1 MDLLEEITMKLLK
14 ENEQIEE
21 GKHVKLQEATV
32 KDMYNQLD
40 DTKGVDSVEGIID
53 DILVVTDPEVT
64 SEEYDEV
71 IERAQEIIEDT
82 PEGEIPFDE
91 EYIGQYLLTCPI
103 CGTTF
108 VSEEMLEPGATCP
121 ACMEVPEGFTVKG
134 QIQTEED
141 VAVDNGLKVD
151 DDQATEEETTI
162 EDTTDENNEQDS
174 TDEEEPEKQT
184 ASKEIPQGNKLQ
196 ETKLTED
203 KSDKVF
209 TDFRFVNGY
218 PQLDKFKD
226 EALEYQDLSELYSFK
241 TNRSGGTYSEDDTE
255 QKLKDL
261 RIKLTKE
268 IYDYLVDNNTYIVTF
283 DDSRQQLIIG
293 KSKQDVDT
301 LVNDYKINDAKDWDG
316 YGVNSVDL
324 FKDWFD
330 RYDYVN
336 IDRNPYRIN
345 VNVNVKMESKSIKTE
360 DTYEEGIFYEIEE
373 ALRDAGLNPVRFTE
387 DGVMTN
393 NLGWTV
399 TGEDGTQ
406 QQITCDGSYLT
417 ESKKQ
422 EDYWQDVKDG
432 VCSNCHKKL
441 DPDDTYIIDGRQV
454 CGSCKTDI
462 EQDKLDNEDTEPEKR
477 IDDFNDYY
485 ESKDVKTEDSDNDRL
500 PVEGDGIEVIVTE
513 NSVGY
518 LLRGLIID
526 HNNKQ
531 FQYVQGP
538 SLPLGKYRRVS
549 KNTMRSTI
557 EQLQNEEYTEYKGKD
572 SIPLEENVQ
581 VAKFERYQVR
591 KFVEDNNTKY
601 GIYDLVERKFIQTD
615 ESIQKIN
622 EEYTKYKSE

>member
-21 GKHVKLQEATV
+21 GKYVKLQEVTV

-162 EDTTDENNEQDS
+162 EDTADKNNEQDS
-174 TDEEEPEKQT
+174 TDEEEPEKQI

-226 EALEYQDLSELYSFK
+226 EASEYQDLSELYSFK

-417 ESKKQ
+417 ESK
-422 EDYWQDVKDG
+422 D
-432 VCSNCHKKL
+432 L
-441 DPDDTYIIDGRQV
+441 
-454 CGSCKTDI
+454 
-462 EQDKLDNEDTEPEKR
+462 
-477 IDDFNDYY
+477 
-485 ESKDVKTEDSDNDRL
+485 KTEESEDEVETEETQNTTNADRL

-531 FQYVQGP
+531 FQYVKGP

-557 EQLQNEEYTEYKGKD
+557 EQLQNEDYTEYKGKD
-572 SIPLEENVQ
+572 SISLEENVP

>member
-21 GKHVKLQEATV
+21 GKYVKLQEATV

-162 EDTTDENNEQDS
+162 EDTVDENNEQDS

-196 ETKLTED
+196 ETKEE
-203 KSDKVF
+203 
-209 TDFRFVNGY
+209 G
-218 PQLDKFKD
+218 
-226 EALEYQDLSELYSFK
+226 K
-241 TNRSGGTYSEDDTE
+241 T
-255 QKLKDL
+255 
-261 RIKLTKE
+261 
-268 IYDYLVDNNTYIVTF
+268 
-283 DDSRQQLIIG
+283 
-293 KSKQDVDT
+293 
-301 LVNDYKINDAKDWDG
+301 
-316 YGVNSVDL
+316 
-324 FKDWFD
+324 
-330 RYDYVN
+330 
-336 IDRNPYRIN
+336 
-345 VNVNVKMESKSIKTE
+345 IKTE

-399 TGEDGTQ
+399 TGEDGTE

-417 ESKKQ
+417 ESK
-422 EDYWQDVKDG
+422 D
-432 VCSNCHKKL
+432 L
-441 DPDDTYIIDGRQV
+441 
-454 CGSCKTDI
+454 
-462 EQDKLDNEDTEPEKR
+462 
-477 IDDFNDYY
+477 
-485 ESKDVKTEDSDNDRL
+485 KTEESEEEVEIEETQNTTNEDRL

-531 FQYVQGP
+531 FQYVKGP

-572 SIPLEENVQ
+572 SISLEENVP

>member
-21 GKHVKLQEATV
+21 GKYIKLQEATV

-162 EDTTDENNEQDS
+162 EDTADKNNEQDS
-174 TDEEEPEKQT
+174 TDEEQEDETDETEKQV
-184 ASKEIPQGNKLQ
+184 ASKEVPQGNKLQ

-226 EALEYQDLSELYSFK
+226 EALEYQNLSELYSFK

-301 LVNDYKINDAKDWDG
+301 LVNDYKINNAKDWDG
-316 YGVNSVDL
+316 YDVNSVDL

-336 IDRNPYRIN
+336 IDRNPYRI
-345 VNVNVKMESKSIKTE
+345 NVNVKMESKSIKTE

-417 ESKKQ
+417 ESK
-422 EDYWQDVKDG
+422 D
-432 VCSNCHKKL
+432 L
-441 DPDDTYIIDGRQV
+441 
-454 CGSCKTDI
+454 
-462 EQDKLDNEDTEPEKR
+462 
-477 IDDFNDYY
+477 
-485 ESKDVKTEDSDNDRL
+485 KTEESEEEVETEETQNTTNEDRL

-526 HNNKQ
+526 RNNKQ
-531 FQYVQGP
+531 FQYVKGP

-549 KNTMRSTI
+549 KNTMRNTI
-557 EQLQNEEYTEYKGKD
+557 EQLQNEDYTEYKGKD
-572 SIPLEENVQ
+572 SISLEENVS

-591 KFVEDNNTKY
+591 KFVEDSNTKY

>member
-21 GKHVKLQEATV
+21 GKYVKLQEATV

-40 DTKGVDSVEGIID
+40 DTKDVDSVEGIID

-91 EYIGQYLLTCPI
+91 EYIGQYLLTCPV

-162 EDTTDENNEQDS
+162 EDTIDENNEQDS

-196 ETKLTED
+196 ETKEE
-203 KSDKVF
+203 
-209 TDFRFVNGY
+209 G
-218 PQLDKFKD
+218 
-226 EALEYQDLSELYSFK
+226 K
-241 TNRSGGTYSEDDTE
+241 T
-255 QKLKDL
+255 
-261 RIKLTKE
+261 
-268 IYDYLVDNNTYIVTF
+268 
-283 DDSRQQLIIG
+283 
-293 KSKQDVDT
+293 
-301 LVNDYKINDAKDWDG
+301 
-316 YGVNSVDL
+316 
-324 FKDWFD
+324 
-330 RYDYVN
+330 
-336 IDRNPYRIN
+336 
-345 VNVNVKMESKSIKTE
+345 IKTE

-399 TGEDGTQ
+399 RGKDGTK

-417 ESKKQ
+417 ESK
-422 EDYWQDVKDG
+422 D
-432 VCSNCHKKL
+432 L
-441 DPDDTYIIDGRQV
+441 
-454 CGSCKTDI
+454 
-462 EQDKLDNEDTEPEKR
+462 
-477 IDDFNDYY
+477 
-485 ESKDVKTEDSDNDRL
+485 KTEDSEEEVETEETQNTTNEDRL
-500 PVEGDGIEVIVTE
+500 PVEGDNIEVIVTE

-526 HNNKQ
+526 KNNKQ
-531 FQYVQGP
+531 FQYVQGQA
-538 SLPLGKYRRVS
+538 LPLGKYRRVS
-549 KNTMRSTI
+549 KNTMRNTI
-557 EQLQNEEYTEYKGKD
+557 KQLQDEEYTEYKGKD
-572 SIPLEENVQ
+572 SISLEESIP

-601 GIYDLVERKFIQTD
+601 GIYDLVEGKFIQTD

>member
-151 DDQATEEETTI
+151 DDQATEDETTI
-162 EDTTDENNEQDS
+162 EDTADKNNEQDS
-174 TDEEEPEKQT
+174 TDEEEPEKQI

-417 ESKKQ
+417 ESK
-422 EDYWQDVKDG
+422 D
-432 VCSNCHKKL
+432 L
-441 DPDDTYIIDGRQV
+441 
-454 CGSCKTDI
+454 
-462 EQDKLDNEDTEPEKR
+462 
-477 IDDFNDYY
+477 
-485 ESKDVKTEDSDNDRL
+485 KTEESEEEVETQETQNTTNADRL

-531 FQYVQGP
+531 FQYVKGP

-572 SIPLEENVQ
+572 SISLEENIP

-615 ESIQKIN
+615 ESIQKVN

>member
-21 GKHVKLQEATV
+21 GKYVKLQEATV

-141 VAVDNGLKVD
+141 VAVGNGLKVD

-196 ETKLTED
+196 ETKEE
-203 KSDKVF
+203 
-209 TDFRFVNGY
+209 G
-218 PQLDKFKD
+218 
-226 EALEYQDLSELYSFK
+226 K
-241 TNRSGGTYSEDDTE
+241 T
-255 QKLKDL
+255 
-261 RIKLTKE
+261 
-268 IYDYLVDNNTYIVTF
+268 
-283 DDSRQQLIIG
+283 
-293 KSKQDVDT
+293 
-301 LVNDYKINDAKDWDG
+301 
-316 YGVNSVDL
+316 
-324 FKDWFD
+324 
-330 RYDYVN
+330 
-336 IDRNPYRIN
+336 
-345 VNVNVKMESKSIKTE
+345 IKTE

-399 TGEDGTQ
+399 TGEDGTE
-406 QQITCDGSYLT
+406 QQITCNGSYLT
-417 ESKKQ
+417 ESK
-422 EDYWQDVKDG
+422 D
-432 VCSNCHKKL
+432 L
-441 DPDDTYIIDGRQV
+441 
-454 CGSCKTDI
+454 
-462 EQDKLDNEDTEPEKR
+462 
-477 IDDFNDYY
+477 
-485 ESKDVKTEDSDNDRL
+485 KTEESEEEVETEETQNTTNEDRL
-500 PVEGDGIEVIVTE
+500 PVEGDNIEVIVTE

-531 FQYVQGP
+531 FQYVKGP

-572 SIPLEENVQ
+572 SISLEESVP

-601 GIYDLVERKFIQTD
+601 GIYDLVEGKFIQTD

>member
-226 EALEYQDLSELYSFK
+226 EASEYQDLSELYSFK

-301 LVNDYKINDAKDWDG
+301 LVNDYKINDAKDWNG

-336 IDRNPYRIN
+336 IDRNPYRI
-345 VNVNVKMESKSIKTE
+345 NVNVKMESKSIKTE

-417 ESKKQ
+417 ESK
-422 EDYWQDVKDG
+422 D
-432 VCSNCHKKL
+432 L
-441 DPDDTYIIDGRQV
+441 
-454 CGSCKTDI
+454 
-462 EQDKLDNEDTEPEKR
+462 
-477 IDDFNDYY
+477 
-485 ESKDVKTEDSDNDRL
+485 KTEESEEEVETQNTTNADRL

-531 FQYVQGP
+531 FQYVKGP

-557 EQLQNEEYTEYKGKD
+557 EQLQSEEYTEYKGKD
-572 SIPLEENVQ
+572 SISLEENVP

>member
-21 GKHVKLQEATV
+21 GKYVKLQEATV

-151 DDQATEEETTI
+151 DDQATEDETTI
-162 EDTTDENNEQDS
+162 EDIVDKNNEQDS
-174 TDEEEPEKQT
+174 TDEEEPEKQI

-373 ALRDAGLNPVRFTE
+373 ALKDAGLNPVRFTE

-417 ESKKQ
+417 ESK
-422 EDYWQDVKDG
+422 G
-432 VCSNCHKKL
+432 L
-441 DPDDTYIIDGRQV
+441 
-454 CGSCKTDI
+454 
-462 EQDKLDNEDTEPEKR
+462 
-477 IDDFNDYY
+477 
-485 ESKDVKTEDSDNDRL
+485 KTEESEEEVETQETQNTTNADRL

-531 FQYVQGP
+531 FQYVKGP

-572 SIPLEENVQ
+572 SISLEESVP

>member
-21 GKHVKLQEATV
+21 GKYVKLQEATV

-162 EDTTDENNEQDS
+162 EDTADKNNEQDS
-174 TDEEEPEKQT
+174 TDEEEPEKQI

-417 ESKKQ
+417 ESK
-422 EDYWQDVKDG
+422 D
-432 VCSNCHKKL
+432 L
-441 DPDDTYIIDGRQV
+441 
-454 CGSCKTDI
+454 
-462 EQDKLDNEDTEPEKR
+462 
-477 IDDFNDYY
+477 
-485 ESKDVKTEDSDNDRL
+485 KTEESEEEVETQETQNTTNADRL

-531 FQYVQGP
+531 FQYVKGP

-572 SIPLEENVQ
+572 SISLEENVP

-622 EEYTKYKSE
+622 ESILNIKVNN

>member
-1 MDLLEEITMKLLK
+1 MDLEEITMNLLK
-14 ENEQIEE
+14 EDEQIKE
-21 GKHVKLQEATV
+21 GKYVRLQEATV

-71 IERAQEIIEDT
+71 IERAQELIEDT

-151 DDQATEEETTI
+151 DDQATEDETTI
-162 EDTTDENNEQDS
+162 GDTTDKNNEQDS
-174 TDEEEPEKQT
+174 TDEEQEDETDETEKQV
-184 ASKEIPQGNKLQ
+184 ASKEVPQGNKLQ

-226 EALEYQDLSELYSFK
+226 EASEYQNLSELYSFK

-301 LVNDYKINDAKDWDG
+301 LVNDYKINNAKDWDG

-336 IDRNPYRIN
+336 IDRNPYRI
-345 VNVNVKMESKSIKTE
+345 NVNVKMESKSIKTE

-399 TGEDGTQ
+399 TGEDGTE

-417 ESKKQ
+417 ESK
-422 EDYWQDVKDG
+422 D
-432 VCSNCHKKL
+432 L
-441 DPDDTYIIDGRQV
+441 
-454 CGSCKTDI
+454 
-462 EQDKLDNEDTEPEKR
+462 
-477 IDDFNDYY
+477 
-485 ESKDVKTEDSDNDRL
+485 KTEESEEEVETEETQNTTNEDRL

-518 LLRGLIID
+518 VLRGLIID
-526 HNNKQ
+526 KNNKQ
-531 FQYVQGP
+531 FQYVQGQA
-538 SLPLGKYRRVS
+538 LPLGKYRRVS

-572 SIPLEENVQ
+572 SISLEESVP

-601 GIYDLVERKFIQTD
+601 GIYDLAERKFIQTD

>member
-21 GKHVKLQEATV
+21 GKYVKLQEATV

-141 VAVDNGLKVD
+141 VAVNNGLKVD

-162 EDTTDENNEQDS
+162 EDTVDENNEQDS

-196 ETKLTED
+196 ETKEE
-203 KSDKVF
+203 
-209 TDFRFVNGY
+209 G
-218 PQLDKFKD
+218 
-226 EALEYQDLSELYSFK
+226 K
-241 TNRSGGTYSEDDTE
+241 T
-255 QKLKDL
+255 
-261 RIKLTKE
+261 
-268 IYDYLVDNNTYIVTF
+268 
-283 DDSRQQLIIG
+283 
-293 KSKQDVDT
+293 
-301 LVNDYKINDAKDWDG
+301 
-316 YGVNSVDL
+316 
-324 FKDWFD
+324 
-330 RYDYVN
+330 
-336 IDRNPYRIN
+336 
-345 VNVNVKMESKSIKTE
+345 IKTE
-360 DTYEEGIFYEIEE
+360 DTYEEGIFYEIEA
-373 ALRDAGLNPVRFTE
+373 ALAEAGLNPVRFTE
-387 DGVMTN
+387 DGVLTN

-399 TGEDGTQ
+399 RGKDGTK

-417 ESKKQ
+417 ESK
-422 EDYWQDVKDG
+422 D
-432 VCSNCHKKL
+432 L
-441 DPDDTYIIDGRQV
+441 
-454 CGSCKTDI
+454 
-462 EQDKLDNEDTEPEKR
+462 
-477 IDDFNDYY
+477 
-485 ESKDVKTEDSDNDRL
+485 KTEESEEEVEIEETQNTTNEDRL
-500 PVEGDGIEVIVTE
+500 PVEGDNIEVIVTE

-526 HNNKQ
+526 KNNKQ
-531 FQYVQGP
+531 FQYVQGQT
-538 SLPLGKYRRVS
+538 LPLGKYRRVS

-572 SIPLEENVQ
+572 SISLEESVS

-601 GIYDLVERKFIQTD
+601 GIYDLVEGKFIQTD

>member
-1 MDLLEEITMKLLK
+1 MNLEEATIKA
-14 ENEQIEE
+14 
-21 GKHVKLQEATV
+21 LQETTV

-40 DTKGVDSVEGIID
+40 NTKDINNVEGLVD

-71 IERAQEIIEDT
+71 IDRAQEIIEDT
-82 PEGEIPFDE
+82 PEGEIPFDSD
-91 EYIGQYLLTCPI
+91 YVGQYLLTCPI

-108 VSEEMLEPGATCP
+108 TSETMLEPGATCP
-121 ACMEVPEGFTVKG
+121 ACMEVPEAFVVKG
-134 QIQTEED
+134 QVQTDED
-141 VAVDNGLKVD
+141 VAIDNGLQVD
-151 DDQATEEETTI
+151 EDQATEEEVQPQLDI
-162 EDTTDENNEQDS
+162 TTDED
-174 TDEEEPEKQT
+174 TDMDTDIEDEDNEEESERQV
-184 ASKEIPQGNKLQ
+184 ASKEVPQGNKLQ

-226 EALEYQDLSELYSFK
+226 EASEYQDLSELYSFK

-345 VNVNVKMESKSIKTE
+345 VNVKMESKSIKTE
-360 DTYEEGIFYEIEE
+360 DTYEEGIFYEIEA
-373 ALRDAGLNPVRFTE
+373 ALTEAGLNPVRFSE
-387 DGVMTN
+387 SGVMTN

-399 TGEDGTQ
+399 TGEDGTE

-417 ESKKQ
+417 ESK
-422 EDYWQDVKDG
+422 D
-432 VCSNCHKKL
+432 L
-441 DPDDTYIIDGRQV
+441 
-454 CGSCKTDI
+454 
-462 EQDKLDNEDTEPEKR
+462 
-477 IDDFNDYY
+477 
-485 ESKDVKTEDSDNDRL
+485 KTEESEEEVETEETQNTTNEDRL
-500 PVEGDGIEVIVTE
+500 PVEGDNIEVIVTE

-526 HNNKQ
+526 KNNKQ
-531 FQYVQGP
+531 FQYVQGQA
-538 SLPLGKYRRVS
+538 LPLGKYRRVS
-549 KNTMRSTI
+549 KNTMRNTI
-557 EQLQNEEYTEYKGKD
+557 KQLQDEEYTEYKGKD
-572 SIPLEENVQ
+572 SISLEENIQ
-581 VAKFERYQVR
+581 YAKFERYQIKR
-591 KFVEDNNTKY
+591 FMENNKSTY
-601 GIYDLVERKFIQTD
+601 GIYDLVEKKYVETNDSYNIIK
-615 ESIQKIN
+615 ESYNNFNK
-622 EEYTKYKSE
+622 

>member
-1 MDLLEEITMKLLK
+1 MDLEEITMNLLK
-14 ENEQIEE
+14 EDEQIKE
-21 GKHVKLQEATV
+21 GKYVRLQEATV

-71 IERAQEIIEDT
+71 IERAQELIEDT

-141 VAVDNGLKVD
+141 VVIDNGLKVD
-151 DDQATEEETTI
+151 DDQVTDEEVQPQSDI
-162 EDTTDENNEQDS
+162 TTDED
-174 TDEEEPEKQT
+174 TDINTDIKDNEEESERQV
-184 ASKEIPQGNKLQ
+184 ASKEVPQGNKLQ
-196 ETKLTED
+196 ETKEED
-203 KSDKVF
+203 K
-209 TDFRFVNGY
+209 T
-218 PQLDKFKD
+218 
-226 EALEYQDLSELYSFK
+226 
-241 TNRSGGTYSEDDTE
+241 
-255 QKLKDL
+255 
-261 RIKLTKE
+261 
-268 IYDYLVDNNTYIVTF
+268 
-283 DDSRQQLIIG
+283 
-293 KSKQDVDT
+293 
-301 LVNDYKINDAKDWDG
+301 
-316 YGVNSVDL
+316 
-324 FKDWFD
+324 
-330 RYDYVN
+330 
-336 IDRNPYRIN
+336 
-345 VNVNVKMESKSIKTE
+345 IKTE

-373 ALRDAGLNPVRFTE
+373 ALREAGLNPVRFTE

-417 ESKKQ
+417 ESKSEEVTVGNIKQ
-422 EDYWQDVKDG
+422 KAQE
-432 VCSNCHKKL
+432 L
-441 DPDDTYIIDGRQV
+441 LPTE
-454 CGSCKTDI
+454 DI
-462 EQDKLDNEDTEPEKR
+462 ETHEGDLYLKVSDKSTELVSKLKDKESGLLKTFKSEKDNSMWYDIPFANMEDDYKLKNNLNECE
-477 IDDFNDYY
+477 IDNDFNDYY
-485 ESKDVKTEDSDNDRL
+485 ESKNVKTEDNNNDRL
-500 PVEGDGIEVIVTE
+500 PVEGNEIEVIVTE

-531 FQYVQGP
+531 FQYVKGP

-572 SIPLEENVQ
+572 SISLEENVQ

>member
-226 EALEYQDLSELYSFK
+226 EASEYQDLSELYSFK

-301 LVNDYKINDAKDWDG
+301 LVNDYKINDTKDWDG

-336 IDRNPYRIN
+336 IDRNPYRI
-345 VNVNVKMESKSIKTE
+345 NVNVKMESKSIKTE

-399 TGEDGTQ
+399 TGEDGTE
-406 QQITCDGSYLT
+406 QQITCDGSYLA
-417 ESKKQ
+417 
-422 EDYWQDVKDG
+422 
-432 VCSNCHKKL
+432 
-441 DPDDTYIIDGRQV
+441 
-454 CGSCKTDI
+454 
-462 EQDKLDNEDTEPEKR
+462 
-477 IDDFNDYY
+477 
-485 ESKDVKTEDSDNDRL
+485 ESKDLKTEESEEEVETEETEETQNTTNEDRL
-500 PVEGDGIEVIVTE
+500 PVEGDNIEVIVTE

-526 HNNKQ
+526 KNNKQ
-531 FQYVQGP
+531 FQYVQGQT
-538 SLPLGKYRRVS
+538 LPLGKYRRVS
-549 KNTMRSTI
+549 KNTMRNTI

-572 SIPLEENVQ
+572 SISLEENVP

>member
-21 GKHVKLQEATV
+21 GKYVKLQEATV

-162 EDTTDENNEQDS
+162 EDTADKNNEQDS

-184 ASKEIPQGNKLQ
+184 ASKEISQGNKLQ
-196 ETKLTED
+196 ETKEE
-203 KSDKVF
+203 
-209 TDFRFVNGY
+209 G
-218 PQLDKFKD
+218 
-226 EALEYQDLSELYSFK
+226 K
-241 TNRSGGTYSEDDTE
+241 T
-255 QKLKDL
+255 
-261 RIKLTKE
+261 
-268 IYDYLVDNNTYIVTF
+268 
-283 DDSRQQLIIG
+283 
-293 KSKQDVDT
+293 
-301 LVNDYKINDAKDWDG
+301 
-316 YGVNSVDL
+316 
-324 FKDWFD
+324 
-330 RYDYVN
+330 
-336 IDRNPYRIN
+336 
-345 VNVNVKMESKSIKTE
+345 IKTE

-373 ALRDAGLNPVRFTE
+373 ALRDAGLNPVRFSE
-387 DGVMTN
+387 SGVMTN

-399 TGEDGTQ
+399 TGEDGTE
-406 QQITCDGSYLT
+406 QQITCDGSYLA
-417 ESKKQ
+417 EN
-422 EDYWQDVKDG
+422 KD
-432 VCSNCHKKL
+432 L
-441 DPDDTYIIDGRQV
+441 
-454 CGSCKTDI
+454 
-462 EQDKLDNEDTEPEKR
+462 
-477 IDDFNDYY
+477 
-485 ESKDVKTEDSDNDRL
+485 KTEECEEEVETEETQNTTNEDRL

-531 FQYVQGP
+531 FQYVKGP

-572 SIPLEENVQ
+572 SISLEENVP

>member
-21 GKHVKLQEATV
+21 GKYVKLQEATV

-151 DDQATEEETTI
+151 DDQATEDETTI
-162 EDTTDENNEQDS
+162 EDTVDKNNEQDS
-174 TDEEEPEKQT
+174 TDEEEPEKQI

-293 KSKQDVDT
+293 KSKQDIDT
-301 LVNDYKINDAKDWDG
+301 LVKDYKINDAKDWDG

-417 ESKKQ
+417 ESK
-422 EDYWQDVKDG
+422 D
-432 VCSNCHKKL
+432 L
-441 DPDDTYIIDGRQV
+441 
-454 CGSCKTDI
+454 
-462 EQDKLDNEDTEPEKR
+462 
-477 IDDFNDYY
+477 
-485 ESKDVKTEDSDNDRL
+485 KTEESEEEVETQETQNTTNADRL

-531 FQYVQGP
+531 FQYVKGP

-572 SIPLEENVQ
+572 SISLEESVP

>member
-226 EALEYQDLSELYSFK
+226 EASEYQDLSELYSFK

-301 LVNDYKINDAKDWDG
+301 LVNDYKINDAKDWNG

-417 ESKKQ
+417 ESK
-422 EDYWQDVKDG
+422 D
-432 VCSNCHKKL
+432 L
-441 DPDDTYIIDGRQV
+441 
-454 CGSCKTDI
+454 
-462 EQDKLDNEDTEPEKR
+462 
-477 IDDFNDYY
+477 
-485 ESKDVKTEDSDNDRL
+485 KTEESEEEVETQETQNTTNADRL

-531 FQYVQGP
+531 FQYVKGP

-557 EQLQNEEYTEYKGKD
+557 EQLQSEEYTEYKGKD
-572 SIPLEENVQ
+572 SISLEENVPI
-581 VAKFERYQVR
+581 AKFERYQVR

>member
-417 ESKKQ
+417 ESK
-422 EDYWQDVKDG
+422 D
-432 VCSNCHKKL
+432 L
-441 DPDDTYIIDGRQV
+441 
-454 CGSCKTDI
+454 
-462 EQDKLDNEDTEPEKR
+462 
-477 IDDFNDYY
+477 
-485 ESKDVKTEDSDNDRL
+485 KTEESEEKVETQETQNTTNADRL

-531 FQYVQGP
+531 FQYVKGP

-572 SIPLEENVQ
+572 SISLEESVP